1 MMSIGQNLEDD
12 DKAIDEDDEQEAMK
26 KRVAAV
32 WKHRQ
37 EKIRRAKEKRRPAF
51 LATLLACGGGKSR
64 QAADAD
70 TTSRPYA
77 APAENDVSVTQ
88 PDPNS
93 EVGYAIYNLF
103 KVTVLSML
111 RTV

>member
-1 MMSIGQNLEDD
+1 MMSIGQNLEDN
-12 DKAIDEDDEQEAMK
+12 DKAVDDDDEQEAMK
-26 KRVAAV
+26 KRVQAV
-32 WKHRQ
+32 WKYRQ

-70 TTSRPYA
+70 ATSRPYA
-77 APAENDVSVTQ
+77 APAENDVSATQ

-93 EVGYAIYNLF
+93 EVGHSIYYL
-103 KVTVLSML
+103 K
-111 RTV
+111 